1 MGVLVYFKLQKFQL
15 ETVKKVKLLPKI
27 RFPGRP
33 NINLEEAI
41 ALMNQVTAEEVAL
54 KNDSVAI
61 EQTMKGLTMTAVPT
75 VNQAIKLASIPQAQ
89 LQNTFK
95 QQNGGK
101 NYNPYKT
108 NKNRRATNRNKNKYK
123 CLYCDTTIL

>member
-1 MGVLVYFKLQKFQL
+1 MG
-15 ETVKKVKLLPKI
+15 
-27 RFPGRP
+27 
-33 NINLEEAI
+33 EAI
-41 ALMNQVTAEEVAL
+41 ALMNWVTAEEVAL

-75 VNQAIKLASIPQAQ
+75 VNQAIKPASIPQAQ

-101 NYNPYKT
+101 NHNPYKT
-108 NKNRRATNRNKNKYK
+108 NQNIRATNRNKKKKKPLKKKQKNKGNQK
-123 CLYCDTTIL
+123 KKKKKKS